1 MLWVIVASGGVAG
14 VLTLVALDREL
25 IRHWWWIAAA
35 VGCLTAL
42 SGSRAETIAGAALAV
57 VVAGLL
63 IVQTPMDL
71 RTQHLSRRATVIAAA
86 LVSAVIAMDVVGDD
100 VGARSAVV
108 AVGTAAVVV
117 ATYAL
122 LHRLSPRSLGWGDV
136 LLVAPLGLALGYVA
150 ADRVVVWQLLASATG
165 AIHALVLRQL
175 RGVSTIPFGPH
186 LLVAAWL
193 VLLASV

>member
-1 MLWVIVASGGVAG
+1 MLWVIVASGGAAG
-14 VLTLVALDREL
+14 VLTLAALYREL
-25 IRHWWWIAAA
+25 IRHWWWLAA
-35 VGCLTAL
+35 VVGSLTTFSSL
-42 SGSRAETIAGAALAV
+42 RAETVAGAALAV

-63 IVQTPMDL
+63 SVQSPMDV
-71 RTQHLSRRATVIAAA
+71 RTRHLSRRATVIAISS
-86 LVSAVIAMDVVGDD
+86 VSAVIAMDVIGDGVG
-100 VGARSAVV
+100 VRSAVV

-150 ADRVVVWQLLASATG
+150 ADRVVVWQLLASTTG

-186 LLVAAWL
+186 LLAAAWL

>member
-1 MLWVIVASGGVAG
+1 MWW
-14 VLTLVALDREL
+14 LVAV
-25 IRHWWWIAAA
+25 
-35 VGCLTAL
+35 VGSVTAFAGL
-42 SGSRAETIAGAALAV
+42 RAETIAGAALTV

-63 IVQTPMDL
+63 IVQTPMDV
-71 RTQHLSRRATVIAAA
+71 RTRHLSRRATMVAVA
-86 LVSAVIAMDVVGDD
+86 LVSLVIAVDVIGN
-100 VGARSAVV
+100 GAVQSGGV
-108 AVGTAAVVV
+108 AFGIAAVVV
-117 ATYAL
+117 AVYAL

-186 LLVAAWL
+186 LLAAAWL
-193 VLLASV
+193 VLLVSV

>member
-1 MLWVIVASGGVAG
+1 M
-14 VLTLVALDREL
+14 
-25 IRHWWWIAAA
+25 IA
-35 VGCLTAL
+35 V
-42 SGSRAETIAGAALAV
+42 
-57 VVAGLL
+57 
-63 IVQTPMDL
+63 
-71 RTQHLSRRATVIAAA
+71 A
-86 LVSAVIAMDVVGDD
+86 LVSAVIAMDIVGDG
-100 VGARSAVV
+100 VGVRSAVV

-150 ADRVVVWQLLASATG
+150 ADRVAVWQLLASTTG
-165 AIHALVLRQL
+165 AIHALMLRRL
-175 RGVSTIPFGPH
+175 RGVRTIPFGPH

>member
-1 MLWVIVASGGVAG
+1 MLWVIVASGGVVG
-14 VLTLVALDREL
+14 VLALAALYREL
-25 IRHWWWIAAA
+25 IRHWWWLAA
-35 VGCLTAL
+35 VVGSLTTFSSL
-42 SGSRAETIAGAALAV
+42 RAETVAGAALAV

-63 IVQTPMDL
+63 SVQTPMDV
-71 RTQHLSRRATVIAAA
+71 RTRHLSRRATVIAISS
-86 LVSAVIAMDVVGDD
+86 VSAVIAMDVIGDGVG
-100 VGARSAVV
+100 VRSAVV

-117 ATYAL
+117 AAYAL

-150 ADRVVVWQLLASATG
+150 ADRVVVWQLLASTTG

-186 LLVAAWL
+186 LLAAAWL

>member
-1 MLWVIVASGGVAG
+1 MLWVTVASGGVVG
-14 VLTLVALDREL
+14 VLTLAALCREL
-25 IRHWWWIAAA
+25 IRHWWWLAA
-35 VGCLTAL
+35 VVGSLTAV

-71 RTQHLSRRATVIAAA
+71 RTQHLSRRATVIAVA
-86 LVSAVIAMDVVGDD
+86 LVGAVIAMDIVGDD

-136 LLVAPLGLALGYVA
+136 LLAAPLGLALGYVA
-150 ADRVVVWQLLASATG
+150 ADRVAVWQLLASTTG
-165 AIHALVLRQL
+165 AIHALMLRRL
-175 RGVSTIPFGPH
+175 RGASAIPFGPH
-186 LLVAAWL
+186 LLLAALL

>member
-1 MLWVIVASGGVAG
+1 MLWVIVASGCVAG
-14 VLTLVALDREL
+14 VLTLAALYGEL
-25 IRHWWWIAAA
+25 IRHWWWLAA
-35 VGCLTAL
+35 VVGGLTAF
-42 SGSRAETIAGAALAV
+42 SGSRAETIAGALLAV

-63 IVQTPMDL
+63 IVQTPLDA
-71 RTQHLSRRATVIAAA
+71 RTRHLSRRATVIAAA

-100 VGARSAVV
+100 VGARSAGS
-108 AVGTAAVVV
+108 AVSVAAVVV
-117 ATYAL
+117 AVYAL

-150 ADRVVVWQLLASATG
+150 ADCVAVWQLLASTTG
-165 AIHALVLRQL
+165 AIHALMLRRL
-175 RGVSTIPFGPH
+175 RGVRTIPFGPH

>member
-1 MLWVIVASGGVAG
+1 M
-14 VLTLVALDREL
+14 
-25 IRHWWWIAAA
+25 WWLAA
-35 VGCLTAL
+35 VVGSLTAF
-42 SGSRAETIAGAALAV
+42 SGSCAETMAGAVLSA

-71 RTQHLSRRATVIAAA
+71 RTQHLSRRVTVIAIA
-86 LVSAVIAMDVVGDD
+86 LVSVVIAIDVVSGD
-100 VGARSAVV
+100 VGLRSALVAVGVAVVVV
-108 AVGTAAVVV
+108 AV
-117 ATYAL
+117 YAL

-150 ADRVVVWQLLASATG
+150 AERVAVWQLLASTTG
-165 AIHALVLRQL
+165 ATHALMLRRL
-175 RGVSTIPFGPH
+175 RGVRTIPFGPH

>member
-1 MLWVIVASGGVAG
+1 MVASCGVVG
-14 VLTLVALDREL
+14 VLILAALYREL
-25 IRHWWWIAAA
+25 IRHWWLAA
-35 VGCLTAL
+35 VVGSLTAF
-42 SGSRAETIAGAALAV
+42 SGLRAETMAGAVLAV

-63 IVQTPMDL
+63 MVQTPLDV
-71 RTQHLSRRATVIAAA
+71 RTRHLSRRVTVIAVA
-86 LVSAVIAMDVVGDD
+86 LVSAVIAMDIVGDG
-100 VGARSAVV
+100 VGVRSAVV

-150 ADRVVVWQLLASATG
+150 ADRVAVWQLLASTTG
-165 AIHALVLRQL
+165 AIHALALRRL
-175 RGVSTIPFGPH
+175 RGVHTIPFGPH
-186 LLVAAWL
+186 LLAAAWL